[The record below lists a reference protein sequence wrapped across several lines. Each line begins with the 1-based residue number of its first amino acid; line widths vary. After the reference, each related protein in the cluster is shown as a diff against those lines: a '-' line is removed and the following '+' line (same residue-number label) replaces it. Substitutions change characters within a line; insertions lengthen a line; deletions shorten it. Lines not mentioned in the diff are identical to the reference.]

1 MLNTATASAAQKAG
15 WSGSYQGVAPVADA
29 FAGNASLT
37 PAATAP
43 TPTPGSAATTA
54 PWNFTVS
61 PEDISWTTNAEVDR
75 VKIFG
80 TNSPPVTSG
89 TQGMRDLSLSNCLL
103 EGFSRG
109 VQVED
114 QVTQLEALMNYT
126 LNTDKGFVNIPVYN
140 LKANSKLYGDAS
152 GADGGFFVIKDIKV
166 KESMRDLSGIA
177 TRVNVDVSLVQV
189 PAYQVDSGR
198 DQASQPVAGSKAAF
212 PEQQAEQGDK
222 PKSGPG
228 APSPKGGSKAA
239 ETYLGVKVP
248 AGSTNIKVNQNTKL
262 VSWKDANGVSYS
274 KKGV

>member
-1 MLNTATASAAQKAG
+1 
-15 WSGSYQGVAPVADA
+15 
-29 FAGNASLT
+29 
-37 PAATAP
+37 
-43 TPTPGSAATTA
+43 
-54 PWNFTVS
+54 VS

-177 TRVNVDVSLVQV
+177 TRVSVDVSLVQV

-198 DQASQPVAGSKAAF
+198 DQASQPVAGAKAAF
-212 PEQQAEQGDK
+212 PEQQAEQGVGTDAK
-222 PKSGPG
+222 PKAGANGP
-228 APSPKGGSKAA
+228 SAA
-239 ETYLGVKVP
+239 DQTVGGVKVP
-248 AGSTNIKVNQNTKL
+248 KGSTNTQEVKTSRGSTVTYTDAGGVKRKVTR
-262 VSWKDANGVSYS
+262 
-274 KKGV
+274 